1 MSESTQQA
9 SADTIWMTQKTFDR
23 LSAELEDL
31 QGPLRSEIIA
41 RISAARDEGDLKE
54 NGGYHAAKDEQ
65 GKMEGRIRQLQDQL
79 RHVTTEPAADDDRVS
94 PGKLVTYRYAGDD
107 ETEQFLLGSRDVDD
121 DEPDVEV
128 FSPQSPMGTALLG
141 AARARPSTSSHPTAR
156 PSRSRSSTRC
166 RSPAELG
173 AGSAAAVS
181 HGMQGVRRFPV
192 QIRAG
197 RRVIATIPWETAAPV
212 VRRPPGFSRRR
223 GSRCRA
229 AARAA
234 GRRGRGRGSR
244 AGAGPRPRR
253 RAASARSAR
262 GSPRARWPRPR

>member
-1 MSESTQQA
+1 MTESTQQA
-9 SADTIWMTQKTFDR
+9 SPDTIWMTQKTYDR

-31 QGPLRSEIIA
+31 QGPRRSEIIA

-107 ETEQFLLGSRDVDD
+107 ESEQFLLGSRDIDE

-141 AARARPSTSSHPTAR
+141 AAKG
-156 PSRSRSSTRC
+156 
-166 RSPAELG
+166 E
-173 AGSAAAVS
+173 
-181 HGMQGVRRFPV
+181 
-192 QIRAG
+192 
-197 RRVIATIPWETAAPV
+197 TIDFAAPNGKTLKIEIV
-212 VRRPPGFSRRR
+212 DAVPFTS
-223 GSRCRA
+223 
-229 AARAA
+229 
-234 GRRGRGRGSR
+234 
-244 AGAGPRPRR
+244 
-253 RAASARSAR
+253 
-262 GSPRARWPRPR
+262 